1 MALPAP
7 CNNWICEFNE
17 DDIAEW
23 LIHTPVTCV
32 TCTYNSVIYPPG
44 AIKDCRRQPT
54 GLLTDACYNEVCMPP
69 VTMTGPGT
77 FVKVGI
83 ECDGC
88 GHIFNTTTTPA
99 TTTTTKATTTT
110 TTPQTTTTTPT
121 TTTAQTTTTTTTKK
135 KVRRR
140 K

>member
-23 LIHTPVTCV
+23 LINTPVTCV

-69 VTMTGPGT
+69 VTMTGTGT
-77 FVKVGI
+77 WTKVGLNAM
-83 ECDGC
+83 DVD
-88 GHIFNTTTTPA
+88 IFSIQQP
-99 TTTTTKATTTT
+99 
-110 TTPQTTTTTPT
+110 P
-121 TTTAQTTTTTTTKK
+121 
-135 KVRRR
+135 RRR
-140 K
+140 RQPPQPQRQLQPQPQLQP